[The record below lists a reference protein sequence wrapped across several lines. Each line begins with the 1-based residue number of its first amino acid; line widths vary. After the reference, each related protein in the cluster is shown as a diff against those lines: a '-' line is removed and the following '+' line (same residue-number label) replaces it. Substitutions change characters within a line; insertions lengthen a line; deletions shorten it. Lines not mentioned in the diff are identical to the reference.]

1 MSDSPR
7 DPSRDSAPGPSADDW
22 AFLSRRLGI
31 DPSRAG
37 AEGPRRGPLA
47 GPSDETPLEKTMR
60 LSAQLEQLAA
70 EIGMVRSAT
79 YRAQLW
85 QQWEAMFRNRP
96 EHRAWRQRV
105 GPAADSDASPL
116 A

>member
-1 MSDSPR
+1 MSDLPR
-7 DPSRDSAPGPSADDW
+7 DPTDDW
-22 AFLSRRLGI
+22 TSLTRRLGI
-31 DPSRAG
+31 DPTRG
-37 AEGPRRGPLA
+37 ATEGPRRGPLA

-70 EIGMVRSAT
+70 EIGSVRSAT

-105 GPAADSDASPL
+105 GPAADGDASPL